1 MPQEAALEGLPS
13 TRQSYA
19 ITWAWSSFFSMLE
32 QIQAK
37 QTSTVRHHCTLRWSW
52 KDYAAAMLLEFGA
65 SKDAVDETGETPYD
79 WAVWAG
85 QVECQHLLLGLP
97 VERKKTLKEMRKVSR
112 A

>member
-1 MPQEAALEGLPS
+1 
-13 TRQSYA
+13 
-19 ITWAWSSFFSMLE
+19 
-32 QIQAK
+32 
-37 QTSTVRHHCTLRWSW
+37 
-52 KDYAAAMLLEFGA
+52 MLLEFGA